1 MSLKREMLV
10 EAGITDKDVLD
21 SIMQS
26 YGAGIENAKAQ
37 IKSEIQAENETLKE
51 QLKLQA
57 DKVEELLTLNKEN
70 EDAKNALD
78 RLQ

>member
-10 EAGITDKDVLD
+10 DAGITDKDVLD
-21 SIMQS
+21 SIMQA
-26 YGAGIENAKAQ
+26 YGAGIENAKNQ

-70 EDAKNALD
+70 EDAKNALE